1 MAMFFATAGVLVGTP
16 SAGSLVDN
24 KTKDYDHL
32 FIFM

>member
-16 SAGSLVDN
+16 SAGSLVNDE
-24 KTKDYDHL
+24 TQDYDHL